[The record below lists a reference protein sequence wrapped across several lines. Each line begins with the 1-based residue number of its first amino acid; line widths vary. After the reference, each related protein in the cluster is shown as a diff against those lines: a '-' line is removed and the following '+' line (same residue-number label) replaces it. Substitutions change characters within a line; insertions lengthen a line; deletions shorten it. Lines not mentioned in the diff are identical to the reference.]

1 MDVRRI
7 NDRKLT
13 ARSDGNASTMQHA
26 ARSRVRRGL
35 SANRFRIGRG
45 PAHRAPATPHP
56 PRPARYPPR
65 TFAVVTPYDTP
76 GSWHFAAVSV
86 ASDGFSAACAS
97 AAAPRP
103 PSGTTT
109 CNRTVARDRSRRTY
123 AYTCRITSRV
133 GADLSS
139 RVLPKAKAEE
149 HSQPTTV
156 LSAII
161 SRDSTW
167 RRETFAPFFDLN
179 GSSSLHTTARLHRV
193 FQRGVSP
200 PPMRTACIG

>member
-1 MDVRRI
+1 
-7 NDRKLT
+7 
-13 ARSDGNASTMQHA
+13 MQHA

-35 SANRFRIGRG
+35 SGVRIGFESDAVRHT
-45 PAHRAPATPHP
+45 A
-56 PRPARYPPR
+56 PRPRRTRRDPR
-65 TFAVVTPYDTP
+65 ALPRRVRSRSSHLTTRSP

-109 CNRTVARDRSRRTY
+109 CNRTVAPRSL
-123 AYTCRITSRV
+123 AADVCLHMPRITSRV

-167 RRETFAPFFDLN
+167 RRETFTSFAPFFDLN
-179 GSSSLHTTARLHRV
+179 
-193 FQRGVSP
+193 
-200 PPMRTACIG
+200 

>member
-1 MDVRRI
+1 MRESVSNR
-7 NDRKLT
+7 T
-13 ARSDGNASTMQHA
+13 RSG
-26 ARSRVRRGL
+26 
-35 SANRFRIGRG
+35 
-45 PAHRAPATPHP
+45 P
-56 PRPARYPPR
+56 PRPGHAAPAATRALPAAYVASR
-65 TFAVVTPYDTP
+65 SSHLTTRSP

-167 RRETFAPFFDLN
+167 RRETFTSFAPFFDLN

-193 FQRGVSP
+193 FQRDVSS

>member
-1 MDVRRI
+1 MRMTWTSESSSQFKPLEALMDVRRII

-35 SANRFRIGRG
+35 SARIGFESDAVRHT
-45 PAHRAPATPHP
+45 A
-56 PRPARYPPR
+56 PRPCRTRRDPR
-65 TFAVVTPYDTP
+65 VTRRVRCFAVVTPYDTP

-167 RRETFAPFFDLN
+167 RDVKRSHHF
-179 GSSSLHTTARLHRV
+179 S
-193 FQRGVSP
+193 
-200 PPMRTACIG
+200 I

>member
-1 MDVRRI
+1 
-7 NDRKLT
+7 
-13 ARSDGNASTMQHA
+13 MQHA

-35 SANRFRIGRG
+35 SGVRIGFESDAVRHT
-45 PAHRAPATPHP
+45 A
-56 PRPARYPPR
+56 PRPRRTRRDPR
-65 TFAVVTPYDTP
+65 ALPRRVRSRSSHLTTRSP

-193 FQRGVSP
+193 FQRGVSS

>member
-1 MDVRRI
+1 
-7 NDRKLT
+7 
-13 ARSDGNASTMQHA
+13 MQHA

-56 PRPARYPPR
+56 PRPARVTAPR
-65 TFAVVTPYDTP
+65 TFAVVTPYDTVARQLALRS
-76 GSWHFAAVSV
+76 GVS
-86 ASDGFSAACAS
+86 GIRRILGCLCLCG
-97 AAAPRP
+97 RTP
-103 PSGTTT
+103 PAIRHHNMP
-109 CNRTVARDRSRRTY
+109 NRTVARDRSRRTY

-167 RRETFAPFFDLN
+167 RRETFAPLFDLN
-179 GSSSLHTTARLHRV
+179 
-193 FQRGVSP
+193 
-200 PPMRTACIG
+200 

>member
-35 SANRFRIGRG
+35 SGVRIGFESDAVRHT
-45 PAHRAPATPHP
+45 A
-56 PRPARYPPR
+56 PRPRRTRRDPR
-65 TFAVVTPYDTP
+65 VTRRVRSRSSHRYDTP

-167 RRETFAPFFDLN
+167 RRETFAPC
-179 GSSSLHTTARLHRV
+179 S
-193 FQRGVSP
+193 
-200 PPMRTACIG
+200 I

>member
-1 MDVRRI
+1 MHD
-7 NDRKLT
+7 T
-13 ARSDGNASTMQHA
+13 P
-26 ARSRVRRGL
+26 RGRG
-35 SANRFRIGRG
+35 SGGGSVRIGFESDAVRHT
-45 PAHRAPATPHP
+45 A
-56 PRPARYPPR
+56 PRPRR
-65 TFAVVTPYDTP
+65 TAAATRALPAAYVRGGVTPYDTP

-86 ASDGFSAACAS
+86 ASDGFSAACAF

-167 RRETFAPFFDLN
+167 RDVKRSHHF
-179 GSSSLHTTARLHRV
+179 S
-193 FQRGVSP
+193 
-200 PPMRTACIG
+200 I